1 MALVICGNLT
11 PEQVYAVCERVLPST
26 PRDSYVEYAP
36 LSEPADIC
44 TSLWEGTADVSQPL
58 VEIGLKDLPSAD
70 PLEGMR
76 ICAANAITM
85 QLLFGASGAFY
96 NQLYESGQIH
106 ELSASYQQ
114 DRVMAMTEITAIC
127 KDPAALH
134 AQICAEIERRQAQY
148 FTPAEFET
156 AKRVVYANNLFN
168 FDSVED
174 IACSFMQFWQKG
186 GNYLAYSALLS
197 EIGLEEA
204 KQIFCQTVRTDRC
217 AMSVLYP
224 NEKELLNV

>member
-1 MALVICGNLT
+1 
-11 PEQVYAVCERVLPST
+11 
-26 PRDSYVEYAP
+26 
-36 LSEPADIC
+36 
-44 TSLWEGTADVSQPL
+44 
-58 VEIGLKDLPSAD
+58 
-70 PLEGMR
+70 
-76 ICAANAITM
+76 
-85 QLLFGASGAFY
+85 
-96 NQLYESGQIH
+96 
-106 ELSASYQQ
+106 
-114 DRVMAMTEITAIC
+114 MAMTEITAIC
-127 KDPAALH
+127 KDPAALR

-168 FDSVED
+168 FDSAED

-186 GNYLAYSALLS
+186 GNYLTYSALLS

-204 KQIFCQTVRTDRC
+204 KQIFCRTVRTDRC